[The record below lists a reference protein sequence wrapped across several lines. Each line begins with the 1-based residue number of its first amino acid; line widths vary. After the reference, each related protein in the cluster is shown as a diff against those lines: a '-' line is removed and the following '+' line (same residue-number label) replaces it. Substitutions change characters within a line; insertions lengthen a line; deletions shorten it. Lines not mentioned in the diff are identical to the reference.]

1 LGDALRFEL
10 RAECTF
16 SGELGPAKA
25 DIEAAI
31 ARAKPLLL
39 KGAPRGKEA
48 EAANI
53 DDWRIVGKKLEL
65 TIKSGRYVR
74 AHDALFRLT
83 KLLSEELGKKHK
95 IGLRGLKASEY
106 RVVLPVSGTLSE
118 QARHELADLP
128 SKISY
133 KEEVALAKGIE
144 PRTISITLILP
155 ELNEASLRSR
165 AIDRLVAQA
174 VDIITKVRA
183 PVIAPKVVQQ
193 GPPVEHPFKEDPFE
207 VAKRLGWIVEFPGRG
222 QWIYSPQY
230 AKLLM
235 ALEGLIVEEIA
246 LKLGFEEVLFPKLIP
261 LEVIQKMP
269 GYLDE
274 LPEGMYYVCP
284 PPREP
289 EAFADFKKQL
299 KLTRRVPT
307 DELEKCLKEPAY
319 VLAPAQ
325 CEPFYH
331 LLSRRKLRLED
342 MPVKFFDR
350 SGWTYRW
357 EGGAVEGLLRVQE
370 FRRIEFVY
378 AGKPDDVVEI
388 RDAVK
393 DKSIKIARDLG
404 LEWRLL
410 VATPFYM
417 RTGGIEEDT
426 SDSRNVATYDIEARL
441 PYKDGWLEI
450 GSYNVNRTKF
460 NKTFR
465 IKEVKDREIWTGCCG
480 FGSSRWALGFLA
492 QHGFDQ
498 KKWPQKIME
507 RMKTG

>member
-1 LGDALRFEL
+1 MRFEL
-10 RAECTF
+10 RAECAF

-53 DDWRIVGKKLEL
+53 EDWRIVGRKLEL
-65 TIKSGRYVR
+65 MIKSGRHVR

-95 IGLRGLKASEY
+95 IGLRGMKGIEY
-106 RVVLPVSGTLSE
+106 KVTLPSPELSE
-118 QARHELADLP
+118 QAKRELANLP
-128 SKISY
+128 C
-133 KEEVALAKGIE
+133 EVKVTEKGVVL
-144 PRTISITLILP
+144 TLR
-155 ELNEASLRSR
+155 ELSEASLRNR
-165 AIDRLVAQA
+165 VVDRLVAQA
-174 VDIITKVRA
+174 VDIVTKAPA
-183 PVIAPKVVQQ
+183 PVVEPKVVQQ

-289 EAFADFKKQL
+289 EAFTNFKKQL

-331 LLSRRKLRLED
+331 LLSRRRLRLEN

-357 EGGAVEGLLRVQE
+357 EGGAVEGLVRVQE

-393 DKSIKIARDLG
+393 DKSIKIAGDLG

-417 RTGGIEEDT
+417 RTGGIEGDV

-450 GSYNVNRTKF
+450 GSYNVSRTKF

-480 FGSSRWALGFLA
+480 FGSSRWTLGFLA

-498 KKWPQKIME
+498 EKWPRKIME
-507 RMKTG
+507 RMKTE